1 MTYPPYPPPP
11 PSRPPRWGRVAAWTA
26 GAAVAAFAVGGGLG
40 IWMEDDS
47 SSASPDAC
55 KVALADNY
63 RQARANGPDG
73 PTLDAPAACAGVDAV
88 TLRKLTGDV
97 ITEYLDGPE
106 ADEDMRRAMES
117 AMASAAGEP

>member
-1 MTYPPYPPPP
+1 M
-11 PSRPPRWGRVAAWTA
+11 
-26 GAAVAAFAVGGGLG
+26 AAFAVGGGLG
-40 IWMEDDS
+40 ILLEDGGGPA
-47 SSASPDAC
+47 SADAC

-97 ITEYLDGPE
+97 IAEYLDSPE